1 MTPGPYLLKGL
12 LVAGAIVAAGIL
24 LARAPGTTAPVADTD
39 TVHVSVFAGG
49 RDVRLDSQ
57 SFRGGEA
64 NSVMGGIRMDL
75 RDAAIEGDEAVIEI
89 DAVMGGVELRVPENW
104 VVVYS
109 EVDSFL
115 GGVEDRTRSVPS
127 ENSQRLVLRGTVFM
141 GGLEIRN

>member
-1 MTPGPYLLKGL
+1 MTPGPYLQKGL

-24 LARAPGTTAPVADTD
+24 LARAPGTTAPVAGTD
-39 TVHVSVFAGG
+39 NLSVSVFAGG

-64 NSVMGGIRMDL
+64 SSVMGGIRMDL

-89 DAVMGGVELRVPENW
+89 NAVMGGVELRVPENW

-109 EVDSFL
+109 DVDSFL